1 LKDEGRNLKMEKLLA
16 ILNEVDDSIDY
27 EMEDQLIDNHLL
39 DSFTIIMLVGELEDA
54 YDISID
60 AAEMTPENFNSAE
73 SILEMVKRLQED

>member
-1 LKDEGRNLKMEKLLA
+1 LKDEGRNLKMEKLLE

>member
-1 LKDEGRNLKMEKLLA
+1 MEKLLE